1 MPLTFQ
7 QLCELANR
15 VATSYKLPADVA
27 RLTGLSEKRAEEIL
41 REAQPKC
48 YSQPTTTAE
57 NATNP

>member
-15 VATSYKLPADVA
+15 IAISYKLPADVA

-41 REAQPKC
+41 REAQPHDQT
-48 YSQPTTTAE
+48 SR
-57 NATNP
+57 

>member
-41 REAQPKC
+41 REAQPHD
-48 YSQPTTTAE
+48 QTGR
-57 NATNP
+57 